1 MDFKTID
8 DIDKI
13 ITGKK
18 QTKRFILK
26 NQIKT
31 VYIAKDA
38 ENNVIDEIIQL
49 CNEKKIEL
57 IYIDEMQELGKICN
71 IDVNA
76 AVAAV
81 LK

>member
-1 MDFKTID
+1 MDRKMINETD
-8 DIDKI
+8 NV

-18 QTKRFILK
+18 QTKRLILK
-26 NQIKT
+26 DQIKT
-31 VYIAKDA
+31 VYIARDA
-38 ENNVIDEIIQL
+38 ENNVIEEIVQL
-49 CNEKKIEL
+49 CNEKEIEL
-57 IYIDEMQELGKICN
+57 IYVDKMEELGKICN

>member
-1 MDFKTID
+1 MDFGIIN
-8 DIDKI
+8 DIDNVI
-13 ITGKK
+13 IGKK
-18 QTKRFILK
+18 QTKRLILK

-38 ENNVIDEIIQL
+38 ENNVIEEIVQL
-49 CNEKKIEL
+49 CIEKKIEL
-57 IYIDEMQELGKICN
+57 IYVDKMEELGKTCN